1 MIKQH
6 IPERGDVYLI
16 DPDTEAGRGMKSRH
30 RFIVITR
37 SEINQ
42 LGIASTVP
50 VSTGT
55 AFSHAPGLTVAI
67 HGYNTIGV
75 AVCNQVRT
83 FDIADKMRQGSAK
96 FVERL
101 NDSIMMEII
110 NRVVSIIDPA

>member
-1 MIKQH
+1 MIKSH
-6 IPERGDVYLI
+6 VPERGDVYLI
-16 DPDTEAGRGMKSRH
+16 DPDPQGRDTKSRH

-42 LGIASTVP
+42 LGAASTVP
-50 VSTGT
+50 VSSKSGSFNQTT
-55 AFSHAPGLTVAI
+55 GLTVAI
-67 HGYNTIGV
+67 HGYDTTGV

-83 FDIADKMRQGSAK
+83 FDIIDKLRQGSAK

-101 NDSIMMEII
+101 NDSLMMEII